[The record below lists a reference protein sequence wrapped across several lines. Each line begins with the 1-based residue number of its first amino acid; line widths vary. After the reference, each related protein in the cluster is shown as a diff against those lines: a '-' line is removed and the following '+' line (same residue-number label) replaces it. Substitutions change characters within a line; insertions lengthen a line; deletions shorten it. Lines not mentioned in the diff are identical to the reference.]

1 MDAMK
6 IKLVSSLIANLSRA
20 IIRTVGSISGKAA
33 QQISRSSGTSPIGNA
48 ATTGALCP
56 DHKDGTVRKLRF
68 PATLRSFFSFFLS
81 LRGVKRRGNPV
92 GNATNDRNPL
102 DCRVGPLGLLAMT
115 TANGQSENKG
125 FRLRSALRT
134 LLSALRTPRSALI
147 IAGIATS
154 SASLHA
160 GEQDNWY
167 LADEWSVSNSQNVA
181 YEVNATTGKA
191 RIYVSRKHSTN
202 KLAVYETNGT
212 LVWEISVSAHPR
224 GVAVDGNGTIYLA
237 TEYKVFA
244 YDQDGNNLWNSIHSS
259 YNNSSG
265 NGQFRE
271 THGIAISPAGELFV
285 ADHDNHRIQVL
296 DRNGTFKRKF
306 GSSGSDPGQ
315 FSYPHGIAFLPDG
328 TLVVGDNNYLHFF
341 QSDGTFIKRT
351 STGGWVSAAPDGTM
365 FGAGRLRDPDGDEI
379 TDLSADIGGITAFTP
394 EGDLIVSQSSK
405 VQIWKRAY
413 RTKGTP
419 VRNVIPQTAIRGIS
433 QRAGTNV
440 IDLDFEIID
449 PDDAN
454 ATVALLAA
462 IDGDFGD
469 TAKWI
474 VPTAWVDGTESKI
487 DTPIATNQVHR
498 VSWNV
503 KGDWADQTGTLKFDF
518 ICHDAR
524 RTSPVDLHFLH
535 LPLADGNVTISRS
548 PLNDSDFKNYFKYL
562 VATGQATLVGAT
574 TKTINSPT
582 IETNSTNVRVF
593 TNAFATGHE
602 GPTWADANASYQG
615 TNLEGNVTMT
625 HQGIQ
630 EWTVPATGVYT
641 IEAWGARGG
650 TPKDESDSY
659 RGLGARIKGDFSLVQ
674 GQVIKIAVGQEGII
688 NVSGA
693 TNSHGG
699 RGGGGSFV
707 WIDGQSQPLL
717 AAGGGGGASVNNN
730 YYTTTFYRH
739 GRYGT
744 SDVNGLPSWS
754 KEANFGVNGG
764 DANSTGGAK
773 GWNSMLAANDFS
785 GDSGG
790 QEGGK
795 GGFGGGGRG
804 ADGDPHA
811 GGGGGGYSG
820 GGSGEYGVN
829 SGSGDGGGRNGGG
842 GGGSYNAG
850 TNQENAV
857 DVNAGQGR
865 VFIAV
870 GSQVRFAPS
879 SLVMMNADGSSTA
892 LGREHLMKTMGYR
905 FATPGEVTKARQAAT
920 PGSVNKWTAKRPV
933 KPRNLPKKVNEY
945 GFDTKYEGSHPDY
958 WWVIREQE

>member
-33 QQISRSSGTSPIGNA
+33 QQISRSSGTSPIGDP

-56 DHKDGTVRKLRF
+56 DI
-68 PATLRSFFSFFLS
+68 S
-81 LRGVKRRGNPV
+81 
-92 GNATNDRNPL
+92 
-102 DCRVGPLGLLAMT
+102 
-115 TANGQSENKG
+115 NGQYENKG

-134 LLSALRTPRSALI
+134 LLSALRTPHSALL
-147 IAGIATS
+147 IAGIAAMSTT
-154 SASLHA
+154 ASLHA

-224 GVAVDGNGTIYLA
+224 GVAVDGNGTIYLP
-237 TEYKVFA
+237 TEYTVFA

-265 NGQFRE
+265 NGQFHDA
-271 THGIAISPAGELFV
+271 HGIAISPEGELFV
-285 ADHDNHRIQVL
+285 ADYSNHRVQVL

-306 GSSGSDPGQ
+306 GSNGSDPGQ
-315 FSYPHGIAFLPDG
+315 FNKPVGIAFLPDG
-328 TLVVGDNNYLHFF
+328 TLVVGDQSKLHFF
-341 QSDGTFIKRT
+341 QTDGTFIK
-351 STGGWVSAAPDGTM
+351 STNANGAKSWVSAAADGTM
-365 FGAGRLRDPDGDEI
+365 FSQGRLRDPDGDEI

-394 EGDLIVSQSSK
+394 EGDLIVSQSNK

-449 PDDAN
+449 PDDVN
-454 ATVALLAA
+454 ATVVLLAA
-462 IDGDFGD
+462 VDGDFGD

-524 RTSPVDLHFLH
+524 RTAPVDLHFLH

-548 PLNDSDFKNYFKYL
+548 PLKDSDFKNYFKYL

-582 IETNSTNVRVF
+582 IETNSTAVYVF
-593 TNAFATGHE
+593 NNAFATGHE
-602 GPTWADANASYQG
+602 GPTWADVNASYQG

-650 TPKDESDSY
+650 APKGQFDY
-659 RGLGARIKGDFSLVQ
+659 LRGLGARIKGDFSLVQ

-688 NVSGA
+688 NVSGN
-693 TNSHGG
+693 TDHGGG

-707 WIDGQSQPLL
+707 WIDGQNQPLL
-717 AAGGGGGASVNNN
+717 AAGGGGGASIKYNWGDNA
-730 YYTTTFYRH
+730 FYWK

-820 GGSGEYGVN
+820 GGSGDIAVN
-829 SGSGDGGGRNGGG
+829 SGSGNGSGRNGGG

-857 DVNAGQGR
+857 EVNAGHGR

-879 SLVMMNADGSSTA
+879 SLVMMNAGGSSTA

-905 FATPGEVTKARQAAT
+905 FATPGEVAKARQAAT

-933 KPRNLPKKVNEY
+933 KPRNLPGKVNEY
-945 GFDTKYEGSHPDY
+945 GFDTEHEGAHPDY